1 MKTHRGREENALGR
15 FVLCTKWRRVGDE
28 LDSMAAFTREAVG
41 INFMV
46 GLL

>member
-1 MKTHRGREENALGR
+1 MKTYRGRVNNALGR
-15 FVLCTKWRRVGDE
+15 FVLCTRWRRVGEE